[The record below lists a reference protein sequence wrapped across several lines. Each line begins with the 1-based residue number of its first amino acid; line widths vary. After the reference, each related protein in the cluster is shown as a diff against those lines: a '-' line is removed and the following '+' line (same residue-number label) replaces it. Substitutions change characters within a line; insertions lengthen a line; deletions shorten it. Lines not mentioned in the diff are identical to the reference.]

1 MGGWLLC
8 EGCNNYSHTHN
19 GGGEINN
26 KHYCEPCYPEYIKEE
41 L

>member
-8 EGCNNYSHTHN
+8 EGCGRYANTHN

-26 KHYCEPCYPEYIKEE
+26 KHYCEPCYPEYIER